1 MKLFIDSADAAQWTL
16 APGAPLVAGVTT
28 NPSLV
33 HQAGVPVSLAGY
45 QALLASAQ
53 TAGVVK
59 LMVQVPTDNAQD
71 NHALVSTL
79 APQAQQAGVH
89 LTIKLPCDPQ
99 WQASVQAV
107 QALGLDVLLTGLS
120 NPMQLMWA
128 QHMGVQW
135 VAPYVGRLEAA
146 GRDVWALMQACVQVQ
161 QAGGPAL
168 LAASVKS
175 GDTLAK
181 LMGLGAAGVT
191 LKPAFIN
198 ELCTDVVTQQAVA
211 QFQQDTAA
219 SLI

>member
-1 MKLFIDSADAAQWTL
+1 MKLFIDSADAAQWSL
-16 APGAPLVAGVTT
+16 APGAPVVAGITT

-33 HQAGVPVSLAGY
+33 YQAGVAVSLEGY
-45 QALLASAQ
+45 QALITSAQ
-53 TAGVVK
+53 AAGVSK
-59 LMVQVPTDNAQD
+59 LMVQVPSNNVQD
-71 NHALVSTL
+71 NQTL
-79 APQAQQAGVH
+79 AGALAQYAQYAGVH
-89 LTIKLPCDPQ
+89 LTIKLPCDPA

-107 QALGLDVLLTGLS
+107 QALDLDVLLTGLS

-135 VAPYVGRLEAA
+135 VAPYVSRLEAV
-146 GRDVWALMQACVQVQ
+146 GRDVWALMQACVRVQ

-181 LMGLGAAGVT
+181 LMASGAAAVT

-198 ELCTDVVTQQAVA
+198 ELCTDAVTQQAVA
-211 QFQQDTAA
+211 QFDQDTAA

>member
-1 MKLFIDSADAAQWTL
+1 MKLFIDSADAAQWAL
-16 APGAPLVAGVTT
+16 AQGAPMVAGVTT

-33 HQAGVPVSLAGY
+33 YQAGVAVSLAGY
-45 QALLASAQ
+45 QALMASAQ
-53 TAGVVK
+53 AAGMAE
-59 LMVQVPTDNAQD
+59 LMVQVPNDNVQD
-71 NHALVSTL
+71 NKALASTL
-79 APQAQQAGVH
+79 AQQAQHAGVQ
-89 LTIKLPCDPQ
+89 LTIKLPCDPA
-99 WQASVQAV
+99 WQSCVQAV

-128 QHMGVQW
+128 QQMGVQW

-181 LMGLGAAGVT
+181 LMGLGAGAVT

-198 ELCTDVVTQQAVA
+198 ELCTDLVTQQAVA

-219 SLI
+219 SLS

>member
-1 MKLFIDSADAAQWTL
+1 
-16 APGAPLVAGVTT
+16 
-28 NPSLV
+28 
-33 HQAGVPVSLAGY
+33 
-45 QALLASAQ
+45 
-53 TAGVVK
+53 
-59 LMVQVPTDNAQD
+59 
-71 NHALVSTL
+71 
-79 APQAQQAGVH
+79 
-89 LTIKLPCDPQ
+89 
-99 WQASVQAV
+99 
-107 QALGLDVLLTGLS
+107 
-120 NPMQLMWA
+120 MQLMWA

>member
-28 NPSLV
+28 NPSLAY
-33 HQAGVPVSLAGY
+33 HAGVAVSLAGY

-53 TAGVVK
+53 AAGMPT
-59 LMVQVPTDNAQD
+59 LMVQVPSDNVQD
-71 NHALVSTL
+71 NKALASAL
-79 APQAQQAGVH
+79 ARQAQHAGVQ
-89 LTIKLPCDPQ
+89 LTIKLPCDPA
-99 WQASVQAV
+99 WQASVHAV

-128 QHMGVQW
+128 QQMGVQW

-181 LMGLGAAGVT
+181 LMGLGAAAVT

-219 SLI
+219 SNS

>member
-16 APGAPLVAGVTT
+16 APGTPLVAGVTT

-45 QALLASAQ
+45 QALLARAQ
-53 TAGVVK
+53 TAGMAK

-120 NPMQLMWA
+120 NPIQLMWA

-146 GRDVWALMQACVQVQ
+146 GRDVWSLMQACVQVQ

-181 LMGLGAAGVT
+181 LMGLGAAAVT

>member
-1 MKLFIDSADAAQWTL
+1 MKLFIDSADAAQWAL
-16 APGAPLVAGVTT
+16 APGAPMVAGVTT

-33 HQAGVPVSLAGY
+33 YQAGVAVSLAGY

-53 TAGVVK
+53 AAGMAE
-59 LMVQVPTDNAQD
+59 LMVQVPNDNVQD
-71 NHALVSTL
+71 NKALASTL
-79 APQAQQAGVH
+79 AQQAQHAGVQ
-89 LTIKLPCDPQ
+89 LTIKLPCDPA
-99 WQASVQAV
+99 WKSCVQAV

-128 QHMGVQW
+128 QQMGVQW

-181 LMGLGAAGVT
+181 LMGLGAGAVT

-198 ELCTDVVTQQAVA
+198 ELCTDLVTQQAVA

-219 SLI
+219 SLS

>member
-53 TAGVVK
+53 TAGMAK

-198 ELCTDVVTQQAVA
+198 GLCTDVVTQQAVA

>member
-1 MKLFIDSADAAQWTL
+1 MKLFIDSADAAQWAL
-16 APGAPLVAGVTT
+16 APGAPMVAGVTT

-33 HQAGVPVSLAGY
+33 YQAGVAVSLAGY

-53 TAGVVK
+53 AAGMAE
-59 LMVQVPTDNAQD
+59 LMVQVPNDNVQD
-71 NHALVSTL
+71 NKALASTL
-79 APQAQQAGVH
+79 AQQAQHAGVQ
-89 LTIKLPCDPQ
+89 LTIKLPCDPA
-99 WQASVQAV
+99 WQSCVQAV

-128 QHMGVQW
+128 QQMGVQW

-181 LMGLGAAGVT
+181 LMGLGAGAVT

-198 ELCTDVVTQQAVA
+198 ELCTDLVTQQAVE

-219 SLI
+219 SLS